1 MYYIRY
7 NEISLYQTV
16 FYYIEISTKHI
27 NCTLISYFKANV
39 PGKTG
44 IKKALP
50 GGELSREG

>member
-16 FYYIEISTKHI
+16 FYYIEISTKH
-27 NCTLISYFKANV
+27 LISYFKANV